1 MRYDIYI
8 YIVRRQRVNRYGG
21 GAHSAGHEADNTPL
35 CNDEFKNEWSQTFTS
50 PLLHHGVYRNNSILQ
65 HRPSL
70 WFNLVIVTTY
80 EGENSFV
87 TAFNFETF

>member
-8 YIVRRQRVNRYGG
+8 YISLDAKGLIDTG